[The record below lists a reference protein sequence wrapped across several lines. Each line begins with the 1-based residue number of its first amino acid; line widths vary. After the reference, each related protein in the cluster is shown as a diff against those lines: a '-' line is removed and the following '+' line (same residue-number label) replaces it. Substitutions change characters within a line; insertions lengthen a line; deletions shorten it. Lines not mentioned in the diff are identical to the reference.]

1 MAIHFNQTTPVFKL
15 KNRSKIKN
23 WIKFVIEK
31 EGFKIGKIFFTFCTD
46 EELLKINKQFLNHST
61 YTDIITFDYCEENA
75 IHGEIYISFER
86 VIENAKKENET
97 FENETLRVIIH
108 GILHLCGFKDKTL
121 KDKKTMREKEDQ
133 MLAFF

>member
-31 EGFKIGKIFFTFCTD
+31 EGFKTGKIFFTFCTD

-61 YTDIITFDYCEENA
+61 YTDIITFDYCEENI